1 MAFKVLVCAKQVPD
15 TNEIKINPETGTL
28 IRDGVPSILNP
39 DDANALEEALK
50 IKDKF
55 DDVHVT
61 VITMGPP
68 QAEEMLFECIAMGAD
83 EGILISDRA
92 VGGSDTWATSNAIT
106 AAIKKYGDFDMIFAG
121 RQAIDGDT
129 AQVGP
134 QIAEKMDLPQVT
146 YVQKFEISDDRKKVT
161 VERQLED
168 GYEVIEIALPCMLTA
183 IKELNTPRYMSISGI
198 YNQNKD
204 IKVWNAAD
212 IQVDLSTVGL
222 KASPTNVFRS
232 FTPKPKGKGI
242 MLDGDSEK
250 DLAKNLLIHLKQKHV
265 I

>member
-1 MAFKVLVCAKQVPD
+1 MKVLQKFRRWLSPHQFLVNNILGGKKTWLFKVLVCAKQVPD
-15 TNEIKINPETGTL
+15 TNEIRINPETGTL

-68 QAEEMLFECIAMGAD
+68 QAEAMLFECIAMGAD
-83 EGILISDRA
+83 EGILVSDRA

-106 AAIKKYGDFDMIFAG
+106 AAIKKYGEFDMIFARTSG
-121 RQAIDGDT
+121 YRRRHCTGWSSDRRKI
-129 AQVGP
+129 
-134 QIAEKMDLPQVT
+134 DLPQVT

-183 IKELNTPRYMSISGI
+183 IKELNTPRYMSIQASSI
-198 YNQNKD
+198 
-204 IKVWNAAD
+204 
-212 IQVDLSTVGL
+212 L
-222 KASPTNVFRS
+222 KKISRF
-232 FTPKPKGKGI
+232 G
-242 MLDGDSEK
+242 MLQTSK
-250 DLAKNLLIHLKQKHV
+250 LTLQL
-265 I
+265 